1 VVDEEDRVIKSPTLE
16 ESVNSD
22 MPSLAAETENER
34 VRRLSLAFV
43 ILGLEQ
49 THRVFPLDCM

>member
-1 VVDEEDRVIKSPTLE
+1 MVDDEDRVIKSPTIE

-22 MPSLAAETENER
+22 MPGLAAETENER
-34 VRRLSLAFV
+34 VRRWSLAFV

-49 THRVFPLDCM
+49 MHRVFPLDCM